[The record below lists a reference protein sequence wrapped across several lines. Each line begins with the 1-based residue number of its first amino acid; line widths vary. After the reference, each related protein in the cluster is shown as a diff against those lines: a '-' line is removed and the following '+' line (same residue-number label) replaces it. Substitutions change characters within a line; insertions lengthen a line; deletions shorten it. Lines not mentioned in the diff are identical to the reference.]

1 MRLYADDTL
10 KMPIAQSKLKNP
22 YNNSA
27 ISFSPKE
34 IVFNIVYSDLTCG
47 NRVLNSRFLRS
58 AMQWAAPSN
67 FETFLEKLAFY
78 FTTERVLTFNNLAC
92 LRQAGAEHVTV
103 LPQDTLAPVYLVDV
117 AESCLDKCNVCLFT
131 QSG

>member
-1 MRLYADDTL
+1 MRLYADDTS

-22 YNNSA
+22 CNNSA

-34 IVFNIVYSDLTCG
+34 IVFNKVYSGLTCG

-92 LRQAGAEHVTV
+92 LRVSDKQGQNMSPCCHK
-103 LPQDTLAPVYLVDV
+103 TL
-117 AESCLDKCNVCLFT
+117 
-131 QSG
+131 